1 MSTVEASP
9 LEAMAGNATLLRAMI
24 GAVDSCFGMCDMQ
37 ARCVGMSAVPMR
49 DPGKI
54 TGMIGLHGQVSGFIT
69 VNMSEQVAMK
79 AIGGLLGESFEQVTP
94 QVVDGAGEMT
104 NIIAGGVKNA
114 LSGTPWSF
122 SHVTVP
128 SVIIGQNYQI
138 AYAGGL
144 EYVAAAF
151 EHQDRETLML
161 DDRLL
166 QVAISLIRL

>member
-1 MSTVEASP
+1 MSTVDAPP
-9 LEAMAGNATLLRAMI
+9 LEALAGNATLLRAMI
-24 GAVDSCFGMCDMQ
+24 GAVDSCFGMCNME

-49 DPGKI
+49 DPGRI
-54 TGMIGLHGQVSGFIT
+54 TGLIGVHGQVSGFIT

-79 AIGGLLGESFEQVTP
+79 AVGGLLDESFEKVTP

-104 NIIAGGVKNA
+104 NIIVGGVKNG
-114 LSGTPWSF
+114 LLGTRWAF

-138 AYAGGL
+138 AYSAGL